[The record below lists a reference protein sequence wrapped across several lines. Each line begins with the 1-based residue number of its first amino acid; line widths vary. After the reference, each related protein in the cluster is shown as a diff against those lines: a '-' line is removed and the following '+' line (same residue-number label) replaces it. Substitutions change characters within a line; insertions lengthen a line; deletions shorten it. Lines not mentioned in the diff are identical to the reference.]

1 MSQNGRQRCRN
12 SVKSLSLF
20 LSLSL
25 SLFLSL
31 SLSVDEH
38 RTQTRHLLSK
48 RGRCPTGRVA
58 GARSM
63 ADPKLFLQKKKKPNR
78 IRKTISLK
86 VEPFWIS
93 GKGDDSAVANVIDV
107 VELRTRFSL
116 NFFLFWLGNFS
127 RFLRVLGGGISLS
140 VTLSDGFVVFIH
152 WRRRSIPSV
161 VRRGFERPQRA
172 NRESS
177 TPEEAKKKTTFST

>member
-1 MSQNGRQRCRN
+1 MQSKHFCKLGNN
-12 SVKSLSLF
+12 SVTTLATNPHRSTATAALKSSRRGSFVDESKRSPKMSKLGQVSLS
-20 LSLSL
+20 
-25 SLFLSL
+25 LSL

-38 RTQTRHLLSK
+38 RSQTRHLLSK

-127 RFLRVLGGGISLS
+127 RFLRVLGGGGGSLC
-140 VTLSDGFVVFIH
+140 
-152 WRRRSIPSV
+152 RSP
-161 VRRGFERPQRA
+161 
-172 NRESS
+172 
-177 TPEEAKKKTTFST
+177 